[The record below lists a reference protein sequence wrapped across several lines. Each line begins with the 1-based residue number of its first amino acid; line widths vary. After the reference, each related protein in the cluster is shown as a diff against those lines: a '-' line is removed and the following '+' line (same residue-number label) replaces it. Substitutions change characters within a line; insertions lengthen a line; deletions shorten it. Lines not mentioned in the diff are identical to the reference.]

1 MIETIYGIGIDL
13 VHIARIEQMI
23 QRWGNRFLQRTFTPQ
38 EIAYCSA
45 KTSPAQHYSGRFA
58 AKEAVFKALG
68 TGWSQGIGWH
78 DIEVCTDARTGQPS
92 VRLSEK
98 CLAVLGHPAA
108 YRVLLTISHD
118 KEYAIAQAVLVL
130 RG

>member
-1 MIETIYGIGIDL
+1 METIHGIGIDL
-13 VHIARIEQMI
+13 VHIARIEQMV

-45 KTSPAQHYSGRFA
+45 KTFPAQHYSGRFA

-68 TGWSQGIGWH
+68 TGWSQGLGWH
-78 DIEVCTDARTGQPS
+78 DIEVRLDARTGQPF
-92 VRLSEK
+92 VQLSDK
-98 CLAVLGHPAA
+98 CLTVLGHPES

-118 KEYAIAQAVLVL
+118 KEYAIAQAVLIKT
-130 RG
+130 GG